1 MAITTRAAAQLWSPS
16 GFDASRFAELT
27 GARDTNTPPPIGFA
41 RSFVMPTLYVV
52 NNSAIPYSL
61 NDGALWAGRG
71 FNTSLTA
78 GGAFTY
84 RTDRLLIRGAIAPT
98 VVGSQN
104 RPFQFYP
111 NGDPGRSPFASPWH
125 NGTQPADLPLRFGDD
140 SFNELTIG
148 ESFVTVTTR
157 GVSVGVSST
166 SEWWGPA
173 VRNPLIMS
181 DNAAGIP
188 RAFLETAHPL
198 QTPVGDVTA
207 RLILGTLTESRFFD
221 SDSKNDYRSLN
232 GLFLTYRPRIDTSF
246 TLGLARV
253 VYEPSGGMFP
263 SPLRA
268 LDVVRKWPTRASKA
282 GDAPQHQDQIFSIY
296 GRWLLPAP
304 MAEVYAEWARMERP
318 RSFHEFLVAP
328 QNSQA
333 YTVGLQ
339 GAHRVHGADQF
350 LRLQAEATSLDQLT
364 VFSGRPSP
372 DFYAGQATAQGYT
385 QRGQIVGAAIGPGA
399 SSQFLAADYI
409 APRWQGGVFIGRT
422 RWENDALY
430 RQEARLTRH
439 DVTIFSGVR
448 GGLQAYG
455 LRVQSQITVGRRLNY
470 LFQDDNF
477 NPAEK
482 PRLAVDI
489 QNVTVEFQLSR

>member
-1 MAITTRAAAQLWSPS
+1 M
-16 GFDASRFAELT
+16 
-27 GARDTNTPPPIGFA
+27 PPPLGFA

-52 NNSAIPYSL
+52 HNSAIPYSL

-84 RTDRLLIRGAIAPT
+84 RTDRYLVRAVIAPT
-98 VVGSQN
+98 LVGSEN
-104 RPFQFYP
+104 RPFQFIP
-111 NGDPGRSPFASPWH
+111 NGDPARSQFASPWH
-125 NGTQPADLPLRFGDD
+125 NGTQPADLPLRFGDEP
-140 SFNELTIG
+140 FYELLTG
-148 ESFVTVTTR
+148 ESSITVTSR
-157 GVSVGVSST
+157 GVSVGVSSA

-181 DNAAGIP
+181 DNAAGVP
-188 RAFLETAHPL
+188 RAFVETAQPL
-198 QTPVGDVTA
+198 RTRVGDFTA
-207 RLILGTLTESRFFD
+207 RLSLGTLTESRFFD
-221 SDSKNDYRSLN
+221 TITKDDYRSLN
-232 GLFLTYRPRIDTSF
+232 GLFITYRPSIDTSF

-268 LDVVRKWPTRASKA
+268 IDVVRKWPARRSKPE
-282 GDAPQHQDQIFSIY
+282 DKPQHQDQIFSVY
-296 GRWLLPAP
+296 GRWLLPIP

-318 RSFHEFLVAP
+318 RSFHEFLIAP

-339 GAHRVHGADQF
+339 GARRVRRADEF
-350 LRLQAEATSLDQLT
+350 IRVQAEATSLDQLT
-364 VFSGRPSP
+364 VFSDRPSP
-372 DFYAGQATAQGYT
+372 DFYAGQLVAQGYT
-385 QRGQIVGAAIGPGA
+385 QRGQIVGAGIGPGG
-399 SSQFLAADYI
+399 SSQWLAMDYI
-409 APRWQGGVFIGRT
+409 APRWQGGAFVGRT

-430 RQEARLTRH
+430 RQDARATRH

-448 GGLQAYG
+448 GGLRAYAMRLQG
-455 LRVQSQITVGRRLNY
+455 QITVGRRLNY
-470 LFQDDNF
+470 LFQNDNF
-477 NPAEK
+477 NPGET
-482 PRLAVDI
+482 PRFATDI